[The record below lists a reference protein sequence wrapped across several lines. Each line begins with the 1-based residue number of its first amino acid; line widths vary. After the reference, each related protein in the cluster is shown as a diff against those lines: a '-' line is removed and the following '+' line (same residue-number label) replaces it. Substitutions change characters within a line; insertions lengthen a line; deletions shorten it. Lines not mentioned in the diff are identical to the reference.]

1 MIVKTISRLLV
12 VAITAG
18 LVLTPA
24 SSLADT
30 KRFRAA
36 GQAGSFRWE
45 PTVRRIA
52 KRDRIVWKNP
62 TGTSHT
68 VTAYGGRWS
77 KNTLLSP
84 GEKTAK
90 RFRRPGVYKFRCTI
104 NAGTP
109 AAHSTLQ
116 GGQCS
121 GMCGRV
127 RVRR

>member
-1 MIVKTISRLLV
+1 MKTISRLLV
-12 VAITAG
+12 LAIAAG
-18 LVLTPA
+18 VILVPA

-30 KRFRAA
+30 KRFRAV
-36 GQAGSFRWE
+36 GQTGSFRWE
-45 PTVRRIA
+45 PMVRRIV
-52 KRDRIVWKNP
+52 KRDRIVWKNT

-84 GEKTAK
+84 GERTAR
-90 RFRRPGVYKFRCTI
+90 RFRRAGLYKFRCTI

-116 GGQCS
+116 NGRCS
-121 GMCGRV
+121 GMCGKV

>member
-1 MIVKTISRLLV
+1 VKTISRLLV

-18 LVLTPA
+18 LILTPV

-36 GQAGSFRWE
+36 GQPGSFRWE
-45 PTVRRIA
+45 PTVRRIF

-68 VTAYGGRWS
+68 VTAYRGRWS
-77 KNTLLSP
+77 KNTLIRP
-84 GEKTAK
+84 GERTAK
-90 RFRRPGVYKFRCTI
+90 RFRRAGVYKFRCTI

-116 GGQCS
+116 NGQCS

>member
-1 MIVKTISRLLV
+1 VIVKTISRLLV

-18 LVLTPA
+18 LILIPA
-24 SSLADT
+24 ISLADT
-30 KRFRAA
+30 RRFRAA
-36 GQAGSFRWE
+36 GQPGSFRWA
-45 PTVRRIA
+45 PTIRRIA

-84 GEKTAK
+84 GERTAR
-90 RFRRPGVYKFRCTI
+90 RFRRAGLYKFRCTI
-104 NAGTP
+104 VG
-109 AAHSTLQ
+109 HSSLQ
-116 GGQCS
+116 DGRCS

>member
-1 MIVKTISRLLV
+1 VKTISRLLV

-18 LVLTPA
+18 LILTPV

-36 GQAGSFRWE
+36 GQPGSFRWE

-68 VTAYGGRWS
+68 VTAHRGRWS
-77 KNTLLSP
+77 KNTLIRP
-84 GEKTAK
+84 GERTAK
-90 RFRRPGVYKFRCTI
+90 RFRRAGVYKFRCTI

-116 GGQCS
+116 NGQCS

>member
-1 MIVKTISRLLV
+1 MIVRTISRLLV

-18 LVLTPA
+18 LILVPA

-30 KRFRAA
+30 RRFRAA
-36 GQAGSFRWE
+36 GQPGSFRWD
-45 PTVRRIA
+45 PTIRRIDR
-52 KRDRIVWKNP
+52 RDRIVWTNP

-68 VTAYGGRWS
+68 VTAYGRRWN

-90 RFRRPGVYKFRCTI
+90 RFRRAGVYKFRCTI

-116 GGQCS
+116 NGQCS
-121 GMCGRV
+121 GMCGKV

>member
-1 MIVKTISRLLV
+1 VKTISRLLV

-18 LVLTPA
+18 LVLTPV

-36 GQAGSFRWE
+36 GQPGSFRWE
-45 PTVRRIA
+45 PTVRRIF

-68 VTAYGGRWS
+68 VTAYRGRWS
-77 KNTLLSP
+77 KNTLIRP
-84 GEKTAK
+84 GERTAK
-90 RFRRPGVYKFRCTI
+90 RFRRAGVYKFRCTI

-116 GGQCS
+116 NGQCS